1 LATVKVGSC
10 IKCLTCSAALLLLC
24 AGCGGISTMQSVSPL
39 MFLLPGYGFVD
50 AHSTNSTNAPTR
62 VVAVKSLDSKM
73 ELAQVQ
79 K

>member
-1 LATVKVGSC
+1 VKVGSC
-10 IKCLTCSAALLLLC
+10 IKCLACSAALLLLC

-50 AHSTNSTNAPTR
+50 AHSSTNAPTR